1 MFCSWSDRRDAQ
13 DKGCV
18 SDAVNHLYGW
28 LLIILWLPS
37 CVVASIVWPLWM
49 ISLQLGT
56 VLANDDVE
64 DLMKKLEPGNVRE
77 SYSTP
82 TDPRANERNWQRE
95 VALPGAMLVSMMAEL
110 SNWGL
115 A

>member
-1 MFCSWSDRRDAQ
+1 MSDT
-13 DKGCV
+13 
-18 SDAVNHLYGW
+18 VNHVYGC
-28 LLIILWLPS
+28 LLITFWLPS
-37 CVVASIVWPLWM
+37 CIVASIVWPMWM